1 MNQNI
6 KNSNF
11 IFQTGKKQLPIMR
24 VTEGKYGRKAKREE
38 KREERRVRVDVG
50 GCSARTYEISLARG
64 QDHSLEIISTCR
76 YSLTKLKEDMARDD
90 KAGI

>member
-38 KREERRVRVDVG
+38 KREERWVDG
-50 GCSARTYEISLARG
+50 RQAGRKSF
-64 QDHSLEIISTCR
+64 
-76 YSLTKLKEDMARDD
+76 
-90 KAGI
+90 KAIM